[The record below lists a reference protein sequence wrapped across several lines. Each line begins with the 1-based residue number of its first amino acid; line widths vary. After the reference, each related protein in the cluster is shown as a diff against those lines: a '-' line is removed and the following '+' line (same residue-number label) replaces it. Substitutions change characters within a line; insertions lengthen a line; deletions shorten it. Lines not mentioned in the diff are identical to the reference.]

1 MFLLDE
7 LVYLLVFILF
17 IFLKVKLIHI
27 LSFITALPNMSES
40 FLIHPVNNWAIY
52 IQNIYLVFAWLLIL
66 IVIPLIW
73 YKIIQIQFWKIEK
86 YTIEVSF
93 LKKFIFL
100 FHLVLISVWYIVFIL
115 KTDFSYNVLPFI
127 IILWYTLQYMYQ
139 RFLQNKY
146 YFILSRFIILS
157 VILQWVIFIINSLIW
172 LEMNTLTY

>member
-7 LVYLLVFILF
+7 LAYLLVFILF

-27 LSFITALPNMSES
+27 LSFITTLPNMSES
-40 FLIHPVNNWAIY
+40 FFIHPANNWTIY
-52 IQNIYLVFAWLLIL
+52 IQDIYLVFAWLLIL

-86 YTIEVSF
+86 YTMEVSF

-172 LEMNTLTY
+172 LTLTY